1 MNKVVYVCKTP
12 HQEKNLSLIQQTDLT
27 DEI

>member
-1 MNKVVYVCKTP
+1 MNEVVYVYQTP